1 MPQSPINEAL
11 AKLQNPSHNHL
22 SGKPLDALEALFNL
36 SRSSI
41 GGFRDFL
48 EELLHS
54 SYWKSQD
61 FPSNPYPALCL
72 GLASLIDSHAGSIGV
87 PEPAYH
93 SRKHFQDVCL
103 ALTALLAQPKGSTQ
117 PSDLHDPWA
126 ISQDDAWVLLFC
138 AVAHDFGHDGSI
150 NKTPFQLEKSSIEK
164 TRIFLSEGSHES
176 GFVAALGDKMEP
188 MILAT
193 DPSNLRVLLSALSG
207 SQISPNKMDCLCML
221 LVEADLLASTLPK
234 RGLLLGQQLAREWE
248 TANPKAALVVATPQ
262 GRINFLE
269 YIRFVSPYAIMLG
282 MEDIRQE
289 SINQLKAS
297 L

>member
-1 MPQSPINEAL
+1 MNQ
-11 AKLQNPSHNHL
+11 
-22 SGKPLDALEALFNL
+22 
-36 SRSSI
+36 
-41 GGFRDFL
+41 
-48 EELLHS
+48 
-54 SYWKSQD
+54 
-61 FPSNPYPALCL
+61 
-72 GLASLIDSHAGSIGV
+72 
-87 PEPAYH
+87 
-93 SRKHFQDVCL
+93 
-103 ALTALLAQPKGSTQ
+103 
-117 PSDLHDPWA
+117 
-126 ISQDDAWVLLFC
+126 
-138 AVAHDFGHDGSI
+138 
-150 NKTPFQLEKSSIEK
+150 TPFQLEKSSIEK
-164 TRIFLSEGSHES
+164 TRVFLSEGSHES